1 MNRAA
6 FGRLIS
12 RACALG
18 RDDTR
23 RHGTL
28 VRHTHRCDSPRHR
41 SNRRGSGAA
50 SESSGGVVGVRHGAP
65 LKVTCH
71 SNSLLRGEKQMRSGP
86 ATRTALF
93 SRILFAPFH
102 ARGMGESSLL
112 HLHSGESGRMML
124 LGRLSSRSRLRNS
137 TCGTTVVPAASPA
150 VCGGLLRRPQ
160 RPGNQCAPRR
170 ASGGTLPTIHPR
182 ELSGT
187 AGSAAMLWQGMQE
200 SRLNVDTVRYRWL
213 AIKRKPEHCCAETVN
228 VRTSLWKATENQTT
242 ISTAC
247 LALTRT
253 FGSAGNSRAE
263 RQFQFLRTVIDAVRE
278 LARRIIWKEE
288 IADQRVLTYSVRT
301 TS

>member
-1 MNRAA
+1 MTEDLRLQTNAVRASHPDRIVFA
-6 FGRLIS
+6 KSRL
-12 RACALG
+12 
-18 RDDTR
+18 
-23 RHGTL
+23 
-28 VRHTHRCDSPRHR
+28 
-41 SNRRGSGAA
+41 
-50 SESSGGVVGVRHGAP
+50 P
-65 LKVTCH
+65 L
-71 SNSLLRGEKQMRSGP
+71 
-86 ATRTALF
+86 
-93 SRILFAPFH
+93 IH

-112 HLHSGESGRMML
+112 RLHSEESGLRCY
-124 LGRLSSRSRLRNS
+124 SADFHSRSELRES
-137 TCGTTVVPAASPA
+137 TCSTAMVPAASPA

-170 ASGGTLPTIHPR
+170 ASGGTLPIIHPR